1 MNSLFRVSARN
12 HAGLILMADL
22 ATAKSAARI
31 PKSEARHAGL
41 RTPRSGLEAFVSLK
55 DVAERMGLSQGF
67 LEEIAT
73 DLKKA
78 KLIQGR
84 KGPGGGYRL
93 SKPANKITAEEVLVA
108 LEGPVNMIG
117 CTCGPCDKSGC
128 CSSKS
133 LWSFLQRDVLKSL
146 KKTTLADIVK

>member
-12 HAGLILMADL
+12 HAGLILMAEICRP
-22 ATAKSAARI
+22 ASHVPR
-31 PKSEARHAGL
+31 
-41 RTPRSGLEAFVSLK
+41 RTPDAAVYVSLK

-67 LEEIAT
+67 LEEIAM

-78 KLIQGR
+78 KLIEGR

-93 SKPANKITAEEVLVA
+93 AKGADKITAEEILNA
-108 LEGPVNMIG
+108 LEGPVDMIG

-133 LWSFLQRDVLKSL
+133 LWSFLQRDVIKSL
-146 KKTTLADIVK
+146 KKTTLADVVK

>member
-12 HAGLILMADL
+12 HAGLILMAEL
-22 ATAKSAARI
+22 ARPAS
-31 PKSEARHAGL
+31 HV
-41 RTPRSGLEAFVSLK
+41 PRPASGEVAFVSLK

-73 DLKKA
+73 DLKKS
-78 KLIQGR
+78 KLIEGR

-93 SKPANKITAEEVLVA
+93 AKPANKITAEEILSA
-108 LEGPVNMIG
+108 LEGPVQMIS
-117 CTCGPCDKSGC
+117 CTCGPCPKEKG

-133 LWSFLQRDVLKSL
+133 LWSFLHRDIAKSL
-146 KKTTLADIVK
+146 KSTTLAEIVK